1 MGFDISKGVINISN
15 FNISTDQFT
24 RFLWIAA
31 KIIAILV
38 ITKIIIK
45 VGSTILEKFFK
56 TQKESKY
63 GLNERK
69 ADTLSELLKSI
80 LRYGMYFV
88 AVIWILE
95 ASGFELK
102 TVIAVTGVA
111 GVALGFGAQNLVKD
125 IISGFFI
132 LFEDQ
137 FAVGD
142 YVIIENMSGIVEVVG
157 LRITQIRDFS
167 GDLHIIPNGSITKVT
182 NKSRGNMRSLV
193 DINIAY
199 EEDVNYAVKVIEGVN
214 ETIKNE
220 FKDIV
225 VEGPQVL
232 GITSFGEA
240 GVTIRIVA
248 KTVSMKQWEIE
259 MELRKR
265 IKFALDKERI
275 EISYPKRVFV
285 SQKEGKTDDK
295 KL

>member
-1 MGFDISKGVINISN
+1 MGVDITKGVINLTN
-15 FNISTDQFT
+15 FNISTDELT
-24 RFLWIAA
+24 RFLWIAV
-31 KIIAILV
+31 KIIAILI

-45 VGSTILEKFFK
+45 VASTIIEKFFK

-69 ADTLSELLKSI
+69 ADTLSELLKNV

-88 AVIWILE
+88 AVVWILE

-102 TVIAVTGVA
+102 TVIAVTGIA
-111 GVALGFGAQNLVKD
+111 GVALGFGAQNFVKD

-142 YVIIENMSGIVEVVG
+142 YVVIENMSGIVEVVG
-157 LRITQIRDFS
+157 LRITKLRDFS

-182 NKSRGNMRSLV
+182 NKSRGNMRALV
-193 DINIAY
+193 DVNIAY
-199 EEDVNYAVKVIEGVN
+199 EESVSDAVKVIEGVS
-214 ETIKNE
+214 EDIRNE
-220 FKDIV
+220 FTDIV
-225 VEGPQVL
+225 VEGPKVL
-232 GITSFGEA
+232 GITNFGEA
-240 GVTIRIVA
+240 GVTIRVTA
-248 KTVSMKQWEIE
+248 KTIPMKQWDIE

-265 IKFALDKERI
+265 IKFALDKEKI

-285 SQKEGKTDDK
+285 SQKEGKSDDK
-295 KL
+295 NL